1 MNIFNLTLR
10 KSLGM
15 KFLEADDGAGTGG
28 ENPPTDTPPTD
39 TPPDETKEEEKKEEK
54 SFTQAELDNVVKE
67 RIAREKKNSPS
78 KEELKAFKEWQDS
91 KKTDEEKTNEKITKA
106 EKARLDAETRATAL
120 EAKVSCLSKGVNADS
135 TDDVVALA
143 QRLVTDDVDINKAI
157 DTVLKK
163 YPSFKSTP
171 NTETKAKITTGTETK
186 QTEQS
191 NDEALRKAFG
201 L

>member
-1 MNIFNLTLR
+1 MKIFNLTLR

-15 KFLEADDGAGTGG
+15 GKFLEADSGANGG
-28 ENPPTDTPPTD
+28 DITSTETTTETETTD
-39 TPPDETKEEEKKEEK
+39 EGKEEEKEPEK

-67 RIAREKKNSPS
+67 RIAREKKNLPS
-78 KEELKAFKEWQDS
+78 KEELKAYKEWQDS

-106 EKARLDAETRATAL
+106 EKAVLDAEQRATAL

-143 QRLVTDDVDINKAI
+143 QRLVSDDVDINKAI

-163 YPSFKSTP
+163 YPSFKTTP
-171 NTETKAKITTGTETK
+171 TTETKPKVTTGTETK
-186 QTEQS
+186 QTGAD